1 MAQSNYQEPIEQKD
15 LDLAKK
21 IKEVNIDIEKVVPGP
36 GDVEKKEIIPTPE
49 ILAETQNEKN
59 AESSADT
66 EVLADKPEEKVSEKI
81 ETARKTIG
89 AQQAAPVTNVASD
102 AQVVSGI
109 QEFEKKVE
117 KLVEIAVQKGPE
129 HAIRVAQHMD
139 KGKDSSQADNYT
151 LDEIHDRL
159 MEDELRS
166 QLIQKGLLKEL

>member
-1 MAQSNYQEPIEQKD
+1 MPSNYQEPIEQKD

-21 IKEVNIDIEKVVPGP
+21 VKEAGA
-36 GDVEKKEIIPTPE
+36 DVEKKETIPTSEVSRENQAESGAE
-49 ILAETQNEKN
+49 IL
-59 AESSADT
+59 
-66 EVLADKPEEKVSEKI
+66 EEKVSEKI
-81 ETARKTIG
+81 ETARKAIG
-89 AQQAAPVTNVASD
+89 MQQTAPAANIASD
-102 AQVVSGI
+102 AESVADI

-139 KGKDSSQADNYT
+139 KGKDPGAADNYT

-159 MEDELRS
+159 MEDELRT

>member
-1 MAQSNYQEPIEQKD
+1 LGLGNWKFKKNIMAQSNYQEPIEQKD

-21 IKEVNIDIEKVVPGP
+21 IKEVNINAEKGVLD
-36 GDVEKKEIIPTPE
+36 DVEKKEIIPIPE
-49 ILAETQNEKN
+49 SAGEKIAETKT
-59 AESSADT
+59 ESS
-66 EVLADKPEEKVSEKI
+66 EEKISEKI

-89 AQQAAPVTNVASD
+89 TQPAKPAVNVASD
-102 AQVVSGI
+102 AQEVANI

-117 KLVEIAVQKGPE
+117 KLVELAIQKGPE

-139 KGKDSSQADNYT
+139 KGKETAQADNYT

-159 MEDELRS
+159 MEEELRA

>member
-1 MAQSNYQEPIEQKD
+1 MSASNYQEPIEQKD

-21 IKEVNIDIEKVVPGP
+21 IKEANIDIEKNVAN
-36 GDVEKKEIIPTPE
+36 DVEKKETILAPE
-49 ILAETQNEKN
+49 ISGEVQSET
-59 AESSADT
+59 SA
-66 EVLADKPEEKVSEKI
+66 EVLEEKVSEKI
-81 ETARKTIG
+81 ETARQTIG
-89 AQQAAPVTNVASD
+89 AQQAAPAVPLGGIAND
-102 AQVVSGI
+102 AQTVSGI

-139 KGKDSSQADNYT
+139 KGKNSSQADNYT

>member
-21 IKEVNIDIEKVVPGP
+21 IKEVNINSEKGASDDIEK
-36 GDVEKKEIIPTPE
+36 KEAVPTPE
-49 ILAETQNEKN
+49 ISK
-59 AESSADT
+59 ESQSEISVESPADT
-66 EVLADKPEEKVSEKI
+66 EVLEDKSEERVSEKI
-81 ETARKTIG
+81 ETARQTIG
-89 AQQAAPVTNVASD
+89 AQQTPPAANIASD
-102 AQVVSGI
+102 AQSVSEI

-139 KGKDSSQADNYT
+139 KNKDLAQADNYT

-166 QLIQKGLLKEL
+166 QLMQKGLLQEL

>member
-21 IKEVNIDIEKVVPGP
+21 IKEVNIDSEKVVS
-36 GDVEKKEIIPTPE
+36 GDIERKEIISTPE
-49 ILAETQNEKN
+49 TAGEVQSETSV
-59 AESSADT
+59 ES
-66 EVLADKPEEKVSEKI
+66 PEEKVSEKI
-81 ETARKTIG
+81 ETARQTIG
-89 AQQAAPVTNVASD
+89 AQPAQPAANVAND
-102 AQVVSGI
+102 AQAVSGI

-159 MEDELRS
+159 MEEELRA
-166 QLIQKGLLKEL
+166 QLIQKGLLREL